1 MNAIVPVVSSSV
13 TAPAVTAPANVVPP
27 LSTTVSA
34 PPPANDATV
43 MSASAFEPE
52 SSVSALPPLVTAP
65 TFMSPVAE
73 LPVDSVVAALDG
85 ITIDLLNWFTG
96 TFRVQGTA
104 GIKAVARLFGF
115 NWEVDDPGGRLSML
129 KIEVARGGGPEAAEA
144 QEWCLA
150 YNRSDVA
157 AQAVI
162 RDGLRARFPDG
173 EA

>member
-1 MNAIVPVVSSSV
+1 MAVYHWHHVEVSR
-13 TAPAVTAPANVVPP
+13 TRK
-27 LSTTVSA
+27 
-34 PPPANDATV
+34 
-43 MSASAFEPE
+43 F
-52 SSVSALPPLVTAP
+52 
-65 TFMSPVAE
+65 
-73 LPVDSVVAALDG
+73 DSVVAALDG

-129 KIEVARGGGPEAAEA
+129 KIEVARGDGPEADEA
-144 QEWCLA
+144 REWCLA

-173 EA
+173 EACSTERD